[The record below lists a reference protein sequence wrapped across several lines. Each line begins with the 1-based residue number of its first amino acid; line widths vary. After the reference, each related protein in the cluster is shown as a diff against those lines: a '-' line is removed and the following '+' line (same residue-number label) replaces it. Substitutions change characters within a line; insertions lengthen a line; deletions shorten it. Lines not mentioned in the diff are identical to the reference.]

1 MKSIAAISIIICALI
16 VACTNHLD
24 DKDFIRNMYENSL
37 YFVILD
43 CGSFPNDPY
52 VTIRKGQQSY
62 IEKLKDGRKDF
73 FQLNTRVT
81 IEHGK
86 ITEIHRKWIP

>member
-1 MKSIAAISIIICALI
+1 MKSIAAISIIVCALT
-16 VACTNHLD
+16 VACTHLLD

-43 CGSFPNDPY
+43 CGSFPNDPID
-52 VTIRKGQQSY
+52 TIHKGQRSY

>member
-1 MKSIAAISIIICALI
+1 MKKIAAISIIICALI
-16 VACTNHLD
+16 VACTNRLD
-24 DKDFIRNMYENSL
+24 DEDFIRNMYENSL

-43 CGSFPNDPY
+43 CGSFPNDPID
-52 VTIRKGQQSY
+52 TIRKGQRSY

-73 FQLNTRVT
+73 FQLNTQVT

>member
-16 VACTNHLD
+16 VACTNRLD
-24 DKDFIRNMYENSL
+24 DEDFIRNMYENSL

-43 CGSFPNDPY
+43 CGSFPSDPID
-52 VTIRKGQQSY
+52 TIHKGQQSY

-86 ITEIHRKWIP
+86 VTEINRKWIP

>member
-1 MKSIAAISIIICALI
+1 MKSIAAISIIVCALT
-16 VACTNHLD
+16 VACTHHLD

-43 CGSFPNDPY
+43 CGSFPNDPID
-52 VTIRKGQQSY
+52 TIHKGQRSY

>member
-1 MKSIAAISIIICALI
+1 MKKIAAISIIICALI
-16 VACTNHLD
+16 VACTNRLD

-43 CGSFPNDPY
+43 CGSFPNAPY

-62 IEKLKDGRKDF
+62 IEKLKDGKKDF